1 MRTGPRASAML
12 IRRVLMLACLLC
24 LGLPGVLLADGD
36 VERMLP
42 PQDPPLWRDA
52 EPAAP
57 TAPSTAV
64 SPLPQ
69 AGEGTQARHG
79 DENSTPPPLAPQHD
93 SSSTAQGPVPQADQ
107 APGAAT
113 AGNATPAPYTGTGN
127 VQDGVLQ
134 APSISWASYFK
145 ALGGLFLILGL
156 VFGGLYLLKRV
167 VPRAGFGGPKG
178 RQLQLESTLSLGP
191 RKSVAVVRFL
201 NKQLVLGV
209 TDTHITCLHIQEE
222 DHAPEDDAYQPAT
235 PDRPDDAFKHF
246 ADRLKDQL

>member
-1 MRTGPRASAML
+1 MRTGPLTRHM
-12 IRRVLMLACLLC
+12 LMLACLLC
-24 LGLPGVLLADGD
+24 LGLPGALLADGD

-42 PQDPPLWRDA
+42 PQDPPLWREAVPDT
-52 EPAAP
+52 PAP
-57 TAPSTAV
+57 FSEH
-64 SPLPQ
+64 
-69 AGEGTQARHG
+69 GEGTQARQG
-79 DENSTPPPLAPQHD
+79 DENSTPPPLAPQLD

-107 APGAAT
+107 VPGAAT
-113 AGNATPAPYTGTGN
+113 AGNATSAPYTGTGN
-127 VQDGVLQ
+127 AQGRAQDGVLN

-167 VPRAGFGGPKG
+167 APRAGFGGPRG

-222 DHAPEDDAYQPAT
+222 DHAPEDDAYQAAT
-235 PDRPDDAFKHF
+235 PNRPDDAFKHF
-246 ADRLKDQL
+246 ADRLKDQH